1 MRTKIQSSA
10 ITEEILIEHAASG
23 DLDAFNQLVLNYQ
36 DMAYSQAYALMG
48 DPDSASDATQEAF
61 IKAFQAING
70 FRGGSFRGW
79 LFKIVTNS
87 VYDILRRAR
96 RHPNQPL
103 FPEDEHG
110 EEIESAPWLVE
121 PSASVQDEVEQRE
134 FSSDL
139 YKMLDE
145 LPATYRSVIT
155 LIDINEMDY
164 AEAAEVLSVPI
175 GTIKSRL
182 ARARLQLQKKLR
194 AGFAYFEK
202 ADTAMAASLRNLC
215 SAC

>member
-10 ITEEILIEHAASG
+10 MTEEILIKRASSG
-23 DLDAFNQLVLNYQ
+23 DLEAFNQLVLNYQ

-96 RHPNQPL
+96 RHPSQPL

-134 FSSDL
+134 FSNDL

-145 LPATYRSVIT
+145 LPAAYRSVIT
-155 LIDINEMDY
+155 LVDINEIDY
-164 AEAAEVLSVPI
+164 AEAAQVLSVPI
-175 GTIKSRL
+175 GTVKSRL

-202 ADTAMAASLRNLC
+202 ADTALADSLRNLC